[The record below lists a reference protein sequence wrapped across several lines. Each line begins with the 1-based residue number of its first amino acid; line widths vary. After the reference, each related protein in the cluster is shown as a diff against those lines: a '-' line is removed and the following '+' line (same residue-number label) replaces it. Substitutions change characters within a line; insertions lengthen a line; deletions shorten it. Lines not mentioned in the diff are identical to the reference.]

1 MSQEVFKKKYNLTF
15 NPDSIQGKI
24 TWGLF
29 TIGFLGFFMILYPLS
44 VYLGINE
51 KQEFVLRHI
60 IQIQY
65 YCGKL
70 ENHIDEATSAVQDY
84 LITDDKIYTERYESL
99 WQNECKSDMDSLM
112 TYATKN
118 NEDPATAALVYD
130 LVTRTKRIYEEQK
143 KLIKTHNDMLIDQIN
158 QTEIKQNQMTQL
170 EALHLITDDIRNILE
185 LIISVQENAILKT
198 NTENKFSQK
207 RMVITFGI
215 IVIFV
220 TVFSALM
227 GTYIITS
234 ILDKIRILKT
244 KLKELEM
251 GNIPDWLV
259 ESNDEFKAMSRSINY
274 LIAQMRHL
282 QNFAAQI
289 SRHELNGKLLAY
301 AGQGEMGSSLQEMQN
316 SLQDLAKNEQLR
328 AWASEGLLHFNKL
341 LREGRNS
348 GESVLVLA
356 EKLISDL
363 VKYIKVAQGGI
374 YLVKKGQND
383 QPYLELIA
391 FYAYDRKKYLNRRFE
406 IGEGM
411 VGEALRE
418 KNRIYID
425 QLPPDYIKLSSGLGA
440 TSPRVLLIVPM
451 IANDE
456 VQALFEI
463 TSLKPLTEHEIEL
476 IDKLA
481 EVTAGTLLSMQN
493 LERTND
499 LLQEAQRN
507 SEKLRTQEEEMRQNL
522 EELQATQEEM
532 IRKEAEILKLLN
544 QAEDREKQLA
554 LQLREAEML
563 RQQVLNQQDQMDKLK
578 EEEKLKLNEAYEEQ
592 KRMLEKITLKFDSKE
607 FKFKTKIKEL
617 EDLVVELE
625 NKLAEKQGQ
634 NPDQSV

>member
-1 MSQEVFKKKYNLTF
+1 MSQETFTKRYNLSF

-51 KQEFVLRHI
+51 RQEFVLRHI

-70 ENHIDEATSAVQDY
+70 ENHIDEANSAVQDY
-84 LITDDKIYTERYESL
+84 LITDDKVYTERYEAL

-112 TYATKN
+112 AYSTKN

-143 KLIKTHNDMLIDQIN
+143 KLVKTHSDLLIDQIN
-158 QTEIKQNQMTQL
+158 QTEIKQNQLSQL
-170 EALHLITDDIRNILE
+170 ESLHLLTDDIRNILE
-185 LIISVQENAILKT
+185 LIISVQENAILKI
-198 NTENKFSQK
+198 NAQNKLAQR
-207 RMVITFGI
+207 RMFITFGI

-220 TVFSALM
+220 AIISAVI
-227 GTYIITS
+227 GTYIISS
-234 ILDKIRILKT
+234 ILEKVRTLKS

-251 GNIPDWLV
+251 GNIPDLLV
-259 ESNDEFKAMSRSINY
+259 EPQDEFKAISRSVNH

-282 QNFAAQI
+282 QNFASQI
-289 SRHELNGKLLAY
+289 SQHKLKGQVLAY
-301 AGQGEMGSSLQEMQN
+301 SGQGEMGNSLQEMQK
-316 SLQDLAKNEQLR
+316 SLQSLAENEQLR
-328 AWASEGLLHFNKL
+328 TWTSEGLLHFNKL

-348 GESVLVLA
+348 GESLQTLA

-374 YLVKKGQND
+374 YLVGKD
-383 QPYLELIA
+383 QDDDPYLDLIA
-391 FYAYDRKKYLNRRFE
+391 FYAYDRRKYLQKRFE
-406 IGEGM
+406 IGESI

-425 QLPPDYIKLSSGLGA
+425 QLPPNYIKLSSGLGA
-440 TSPRVLLIVPM
+440 ATPRVLLIVPM

-463 TSLKPLTEHEIEL
+463 ASLKPLTEQEIEL

-481 EVTAGTLLSMQN
+481 EVTAGTLLSMRN
-493 LERTND
+493 LERTNY
-499 LLQEAQRN
+499 LLQEAQQN
-507 SEKLRTQEEEMRQNL
+507 AEKLRTQEEEMRQNF

-532 IRKEAEILKLLN
+532 RRKESEILKLLDEA
-544 QAEDREKQLA
+544 QEGEKQLA
-554 LQLREAEML
+554 FQLHEAEIL
-563 RQQVLNQQDQMDKLK
+563 RQQVSNQQTEMDKLK
-578 EEEKLKLNEAYEEQ
+578 EEEKRKLNEAYEEQ
-592 KRMLEKITLKFDSKE
+592 KRMLEKVTLKFDSKE

-617 EDLVVELE
+617 EESIAELQE
-625 NKLAEKQGQ
+625 KLAKNQGE
-634 NPDQSV
+634 NPEESV